1 MSIKDIVIPF
11 IKKFIDMNACWEY
24 LENKC
29 EAKLGFRKLMLLKGI
44 VSLKK
49 EENESMNYF
58 FKGNK
63 KKLCI
68 N

>member
-1 MSIKDIVIPF
+1 MLIRDIVIPF
-11 IKKFIDMNACWEY
+11 IRKFIDMNACWEY

-29 EAKLGFRKLMLLKGI
+29 EVKLGFRKLMLLKGI

-49 EENESMNYF
+49 EENESMIF
-58 FKGNK
+58 FKRE
-63 KKLCI
+63 I